1 MTIQDFSNQFDVLV
15 SSYRRFKNFDDK
27 EMLDSIEFNEFEKSV
42 FLTKAQDEI
51 VLELYQ
57 GKNTFLESFEDNE
70 AVRKDLSN
78 LIKTTTVKIPSVEFN
93 EDTYNKLS
101 DNSIIIRLPEDLM
114 LITYEQLQVKG
125 QPDNED
131 CEGAAPIILEVLP
144 VKQDDYIRSM
154 KNPFRTFNKRRAFRL
169 DIEGITDE
177 GTFYPRVELVTKY
190 SNSSKYQLSYL
201 VRYLSYP
208 TPIILTELPQDAAIK
223 GIVNPTECVL
233 NPLIHDAILDRAVRT
248 ALLTKSVKT
257 DNV

>member
-1 MTIQDFSNQFDVLV
+1 MTIQDFSNMFDTLLNSYSSVAAFGEDTSKSDIVL
-15 SSYRRFKNFDDK
+15 D
-27 EMLDSIEFNEFEKSV
+27 EFEKSV

-51 VLELYQ
+51 VLELYS
-57 GKNTFLESFEDNE
+57 GKNPALESFEDNE
-70 AVRKDLSN
+70 AIRKDLAN
-78 LIKTTTVKIPSVEFN
+78 LIKTTTVAIPSAEFN

-114 LITYEQLQVKG
+114 LITYEQLQVQG

-208 TPIILTELPQDAAIK
+208 TPIILTELPQEVAIK
-223 GIVNPTECVL
+223 GITNPTECVL
-233 NPLIHDAILDRAVRT
+233 NPLIHSAILDRAVRL
-248 ALLTKSVKT
+248 ALLSKSVKT